1 MTFASLLLFF
11 TLYNKK
17 KRKPIAAVIHFQAD
31 EQKIAAM
38 HCPKS
43 QEKLG
48 DLSDFHLASLSDEES
63 EFSEVR
69 LGNSPGMNLRLLS
82 G

>member
-17 KRKPIAAVIHFQAD
+17 KRKPIAHLAVVIHFQAD

-48 DLSDFHLASLSDEES
+48 DLSDFHLASLS

-69 LGNSPGMNLRLLS
+69 LGNSLGMNLRLLS

>member
-1 MTFASLLLFF
+1 M
-11 TLYNKK
+11 
-17 KRKPIAAVIHFQAD
+17 IHFQAD

-69 LGNSPGMNLRLLS
+69 LGNSLGMNLRLLS

>member
-17 KRKPIAAVIHFQAD
+17 KRKPIAHLAVVIHFQAD

-48 DLSDFHLASLSDEES
+48 DLSDFHLASLS
-63 EFSEVR
+63 EFSVR
-69 LGNSPGMNLRLLS
+69 LGNSLGMNLRLLS